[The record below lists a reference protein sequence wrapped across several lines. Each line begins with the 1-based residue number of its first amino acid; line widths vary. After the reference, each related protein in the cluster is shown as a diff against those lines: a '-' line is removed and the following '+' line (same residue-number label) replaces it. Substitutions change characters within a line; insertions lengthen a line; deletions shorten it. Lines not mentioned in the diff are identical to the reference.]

1 MQSLFFECQQVPDEL
16 ERVMVGLQSYL
27 SIRARCNDISFS
39 VFETD
44 EGTSP
49 TEKVS
54 LFLKLFFF
62 LGLRQRSIIC
72 SFLWFYLILLLF

>member
-1 MQSLFFECQQVPDEL
+1 MPDEL

-49 TEKVS
+49 AEKVS
-54 LFLKLFFF
+54 LFLKFKFN
-62 LGLRQRSIIC
+62 
-72 SFLWFYLILLLF
+72 WFH